1 MCFQI
6 WVTTYVKREG
16 IMTKMDKAVDVLF
29 NIVGVII
36 PAIENT
42 KKFLPEHWQK
52 CLDQRC
58 GRSGFAAGSVYPR
71 WTQKRIET
79 ELRIAHWVEYFHPAI
94 MAGCRAFKAAIPGRF
109 GIVEL
114 STLPNGT
121 MVTLDDR
128 KNTGKVSCVVRGV
141 RGEMVDFT
149 VIILGME
156 DGVEVVYTF
165 HPGDPIN
172 PSQVLCEP
180 GMHGKEVSVVE
191 ALAMGLST
199 VKIV

>member
-1 MCFQI
+1 MS
-6 WVTTYVKREG
+6 
-16 IMTKMDKAVDVLF
+16 KMEKAVDMLF
-29 NIVGVII
+29 NIVSVIM
-36 PAIENT
+36 PAVENT
-42 KKFLPEHWQK
+42 KKFLPDHWQK

-71 WTQKRIET
+71 WGQKRIEKELLAGHWT
-79 ELRIAHWVEYFHPAI
+79 EYAHPAI
-94 MAGCRAFKAAIPGRF
+94 MAGCRAFKAPIPGRF

-114 STLPNGT
+114 STLSSET
-121 MVTLDDR
+121 IVTLDDR
-128 KNTGKVSCVVRGV
+128 KNTGKVSCVVKGI

-172 PSQVLCEP
+172 PSQVLCES

>member
-1 MCFQI
+1 M
-6 WVTTYVKREG
+6 E
-16 IMTKMDKAVDVLF
+16 KMGKAVGVLF
-29 NIVGVII
+29 NLVSII
-36 PAIENT
+36 MPAIDNT

-71 WTQKRIET
+71 WTQKRIEK
-79 ELRIAHWVEYFHPAI
+79 ELLAGHWVEYSHPAI
-94 MAGCRAFKAAIPGRF
+94 MVGCRAFRAQIPGRF

-114 STLPNGT
+114 STLPSGT
-121 MVTLDDR
+121 IITLDDR
-128 KNTGKVSCVVRGV
+128 KNTGKVSCVVKGI
-141 RGEMVDFT
+141 RGEMVDFS
-149 VIILGME
+149 VIILGM
-156 DGVEVVYTF
+156 DNGMEVVFTF

-180 GMHGKEVSVVE
+180 GMHGREIAVAE
-191 ALAMGLST
+191 ALDMGLET

>member
-1 MCFQI
+1 M
-6 WVTTYVKREG
+6 E
-16 IMTKMDKAVDVLF
+16 KMDEAVDKLF
-29 NIVGVII
+29 NIVGVIM

-42 KKFLPEHWQK
+42 KKFLPDHWQK
-52 CLDQRC
+52 CLDQRS
-58 GRSGFAAGSVYPR
+58 GRCGFAAGSIYPR
-71 WTQKRIET
+71 WTQKRIEV
-79 ELRIAHWVEYFHPAI
+79 ELLAGHWVEYAHPSI
-94 MAGCRAFKAAIPGRF
+94 MAGCRAFKAQIPGRF
-109 GIVEL
+109 GIVNL
-114 STLPNGT
+114 STLPIET

-156 DGVEVVYTF
+156 DGVEIVYTF

-172 PSQVLCEP
+172 PSQVLCES
-180 GMHGKEVSVVE
+180 GMHGKEITVAE
-191 ALAMGLST
+191 ALAMGLET